1 MTLLHSQIFGQ
12 GTPMLVLHG
21 LLGMSDNWKTHAK
34 AWAAHY
40 QVHLLDLR
48 NHGRSFHSDDFS
60 YPIMVEDLERYV
72 VHHGLGSFVLLGHS
86 MGGKL
91 AMWYATTHPQRV
103 KNLIVADMAPRAY
116 PVHHQ
121 SILAGLMD
129 LHDKNPSSRAEAD
142 ARLASYVPEGPTR
155 LFVLKNLMRIAPDR
169 LSLRPN
175 IPVIQQCIE
184 NVMEALPE
192 EHSYNGPALFV
203 RGENSDYVRPNDH
216 PTIYAQF
223 PSVQIRTIARA
234 GHWLHAE
241 NPMDFANEIQDFLG
255 F

>member
-12 GTPMLVLHG
+12 GAPMLVLHG

-34 AWAAHY
+34 AWAAHF

-60 YPIMVEDLERYV
+60 YPLMVEDLERYV
-72 VHHGLGSFVLLGHS
+72 VHHGLESFVFLGHS

-103 KNLIVADMAPRAY
+103 KNLIVADMSPRAY

-129 LHDKNPSSRAEAD
+129 LHEKNPSSRAEAD
-142 ARLASYVPEGPTR
+142 ARLADYVPEGPTR
-155 LFVLKNLMRIAPDR
+155 LFLLKNLMRVAPDR

-175 IPVIQQCIE
+175 IPVIQQCIG

-192 EHSYNGPALFV
+192 EHSYNGPALFI

-216 PTIYAQF
+216 PTIYGQF
-223 PSVQIRTIARA
+223 PNAQIRTVARA

-241 NPMDFANEIQDFLG
+241 NPMDFGNEVQRFLG

>member
-34 AWAAHY
+34 AWAAHF

-48 NHGRSFHSDDFS
+48 NHGRSFHSDDLS
-60 YPIMVEDLERYV
+60 YPLMVEDLERYV
-72 VHHGLGSFVLLGHS
+72 VHHGLESFVLLGHS

-91 AMWYATTHPQRV
+91 AMWYATTHPHRV
-103 KNLIVADMAPRAY
+103 KNLIVVDMAPRAY

-121 SILAGLMD
+121 SILEGLMD
-129 LHDKNPSSRAEAD
+129 LHEKNPSSRAEAD
-142 ARLASYVPEGPTR
+142 ARLADYVPEGPTR
-155 LFVLKNLMRIAPDR
+155 LFLLKNLMRIAPDR

-175 IPVIQQCIE
+175 IPVIERQIE
-184 NVMEALPE
+184 QLMIALPGQLKFDGPILFLRG
-192 EHSYNGPALFV
+192 EHSN
-203 RGENSDYVRPNDH
+203 YVLADDH
-216 PTIYAQF
+216 PTIYGQF
-223 PSVQIRTIARA
+223 PNAQIRTVARS

-241 NPMDFANEIQDFLG
+241 NPMDFANEVQRFLG